1 MSLRNRVLES
11 KELEITQ
18 NYKKGYHDGIDV
30 VNKNY
35 TLGNIVAHSNGIVV
49 SYRNDCNGFENG
61 SYGNYVK
68 IIHNERVSFSG
79 QYDIEMWLYD
89 EVFTGLEEQGLVYS
103 EGIGVYLV

>member
-35 TLGNIVAHSNGIVV
+35 TLGNIVAIAM
-49 SYRNDCNGFENG
+49 E
-61 SYGNYVK
+61 
-68 IIHNERVSFSG
+68 
-79 QYDIEMWLYD
+79 
-89 EVFTGLEEQGLVYS
+89 
-103 EGIGVYLV
+103 